1 MNFNQFQ
8 KFIPK
13 NGERI
18 IFVEEGSP
26 RSVLISFEDYQ
37 KMSAT
42 KENNQEGSREEREE
56 QPEEKVAESRDK
68 SLQQSENE
76 VAPKEGFNMQGQEKT
91 ELTLDDLPF

>member
-1 MNFNQFQ
+1 MRAEEFKNMNFNQFQ

-26 RSVLISFEDYQ
+26 KSVLVSFEDYQ
-37 KMSAT
+37 EMSGT
-42 KENNQEGSREEREE
+42 KEENQTEPGKEKAE
-56 QPEEKVAESRDK
+56 QPKEEISTN
-68 SLQQSENE
+68 NE
-76 VAPKEGFNMQGQEKT
+76 VIPEEGFTMQGQEKT

>member
-26 RSVLISFEDYQ
+26 KSVLVSFEDYQ
-37 KMSAT
+37 EMSGT
-42 KENNQEGSREEREE
+42 KESNQAEPKKEKTEQLKEEINAKNEVT
-56 QPEEKVAESRDK
+56 PEE
-68 SLQQSENE
+68 
-76 VAPKEGFNMQGQEKT
+76 GFTMQDQEKT